1 MASVENKLRV
11 LLADL
16 EITQHLLQIFDEC
29 GIDFHDLLSITADK
43 FRASLEP
50 TKINW
55 KYPVLQQLVSSWRT
69 RNESQIADFLKSLE
83 QPYRLRLTGEVSII
97 PFTSTAVS
105 SDTTTITTHQF
116 ATNGPACEFDSDVP
130 ISSNSFVGTP
140 AFIPTQNVNNTDD
153 NFATTSVTG
162 SSTSMPPEYVL
173 TPSTVHVKAA
183 AAADSKAVK
192 TADAYSLIKTTL
204 PLQTSNHY
212 DVKKAAASEENELR
226 KLTELES
233 IVIGLPESLEIT
245 YTKPDDPPAVELNT
259 APPLFAPINTTSQ
272 YYFVGEQI
280 YKVEARDESD
290 PDYTAASTSA
300 RNGSD
305 YTAVSISASGSSECT
320 APVYVVNSPD
330 SANVT
335 DGTCDTND
343 SITSISGNESNVPNE
358 SSLGICQPT
367 EDGKSLNEA
376 EQCQQ
381 KVLFNQLYYLMPLV
395 LQRRFLTIMIIYHT
409 SAMCF
414 QRKPWNSC

>member
-1 MASVENKLRV
+1 MLFDKMASVENKLRV

-69 RNESQIADFLKSLE
+69 RNVSTCALLCVCHVGCLLRYFNFSQESQIADFLKSLE

-192 TADAYSLIKTTL
+192 TTDAYSLIKTTL

-226 KLTELES
+226 KLTELVS
-233 IVIGLPESLEIT
+233 VFLISRYGNQT
-245 YTKPDDPPAVELNT
+245 
-259 APPLFAPINTTSQ
+259 INVLLTSC
-272 YYFVGEQI
+272 
-280 YKVEARDESD
+280 
-290 PDYTAASTSA
+290 
-300 RNGSD
+300 RN
-305 YTAVSISASGSSECT
+305 
-320 APVYVVNSPD
+320 
-330 SANVT
+330 
-335 DGTCDTND
+335 
-343 SITSISGNESNVPNE
+343 
-358 SSLGICQPT
+358 
-367 EDGKSLNEA
+367 
-376 EQCQQ
+376 
-381 KVLFNQLYYLMPLV
+381 
-395 LQRRFLTIMIIYHT
+395 R
-409 SAMCF
+409 
-414 QRKPWNSC
+414 